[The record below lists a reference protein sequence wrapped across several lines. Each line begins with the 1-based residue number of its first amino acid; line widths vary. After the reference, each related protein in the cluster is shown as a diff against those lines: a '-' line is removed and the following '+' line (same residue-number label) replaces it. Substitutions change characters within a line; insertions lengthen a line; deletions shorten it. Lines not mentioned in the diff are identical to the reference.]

1 MLVMKVAIL
10 VLLSVIALTSC
21 SGGSAT
27 FVFYAVIKPAEA
39 GRFIGAITALAK
51 EDGLETAIS
60 ETKFNDANVLRVL
73 EGRGHG
79 LKLWMQNAPL
89 SGHEDPILCG
99 VSQEPRLDPAQFV
112 VFTVPGFFGSKAGA
126 TKLGERVFSQLQ
138 NAGFDVRR
146 EPPICG
152 AAALHDRA

>member
-1 MLVMKVAIL
+1 MKVAIL

-27 FVFYAVIKPAEA
+27 FVFYVVIRPAEA
-39 GRFIGAITALAK
+39 DRFIGAIIAVAK

-60 ETKFNDANVLRVL
+60 QTKFNDANILRVL

-79 LKLWMQNAPL
+79 LKLWVQNAPL

-112 VFTVPGFFGSKAGA
+112 VFTAPRFFGSKAGA
-126 TKLGERVFSQLQ
+126 TKLGERVLSQLR
-138 NAGFDVRR
+138 NARFDVRR
-146 EPPICG
+146 EPPVCG
-152 AAALHDRA
+152 AAALRDRA